1 MLIAIDQDAT
11 YTVNNLSKSY
21 SKNPAANTGSLPT
34 STPMES
40 IAAITDPQGAPAID
54 GAVFIPPGPYSGMQV
69 IKILN
74 IQDVVFTNNQ
84 GSITTIYSDN
94 VLNWKVANTPQLGFV
109 EPGELIPRYR
119 GGALPLGVSVLFN
132 QTATD
137 IANDTMTVSV
147 FYNNYIMSSAETIIE
162 IPIELEAPPVL

>member
-1 MLIAIDQDAT
+1 MQAIRLLGVDEVING
-11 YTVNNLSKSY
+11 VNASVPS
-21 SKNPAANTGSLPT
+21 
-34 STPMES
+34 
-40 IAAITDPQGAPAID
+40 
-54 GAVFIPPGPYSGMQV
+54 
-69 IKILN
+69 
-74 IQDVVFTNNQ
+74 
-84 GSITTIYSDN
+84 
-94 VLNWKVANTPQLGFV
+94 NWRVANTPQLGFV

-147 FYNNYIMSSAETIIE
+147 FYNNYIMSSTETIIE